1 MPEIYDCCVIGKEY
15 NGKTALKLFVV
26 KNKKF
31 KNDDEETLIA
41 KIKEFALQ
49 NLSKWSVP
57 REIVFIDELPRTKI
71 GKVDF
76 KKLS

>member
-1 MPEIYDCCVIGKEY
+1 MAEIYDCCVIGVGEEGQTK
-15 NGKTALKLFVV
+15 LKLFVV

-31 KNDDEETLIA
+31 KTDNDEELKK
-41 KIKEFALQ
+41 KIIEFGIQ

-57 REIVFIDELPRTKI
+57 KIIEFIDELPRTKI

-76 KKLS
+76 KVLK